1 MSRSSKQSSNF
12 SRITYPCRLYCN
24 THTVYTRIYFCILLF
39 LQSTVARRES
49 NPRAKP
55 ACTNKSG
62 SLSNDKCFRSAVVI
76 RGIALLQ
83 SNSYNTL
90 IHLCQDPS
98 CVFRSLAEWR
108 GWKGVGRNQTRPN
121 KPRPM
126 DLRSFGFPGIQGGNE
141 ASTIP
146 PHSRFSPGRILE
158 RRRLDDN
165 AKRVLF
171 LSSLDAFLADWN
183 RFLGSSF
190 LNGNRRYDYFWR
202 NWRAIFL
209 LEWAKLWV
217 RFSHLPC
224 TWWDSF

>member
-12 SRITYPCRLYCN
+12 SRITYPCRLCCN
-24 THTVYTRIYFCILLF
+24 THTVYTRVYFCILLF

-90 IHLCQDPS
+90 IHLCQDP

-171 LSSLDAFLADWN
+171 LSSLDAFLAD
-183 RFLGSSF
+183 
-190 LNGNRRYDYFWR
+190 
-202 NWRAIFL
+202 
-209 LEWAKLWV
+209 
-217 RFSHLPC
+217 
-224 TWWDSF
+224 